1 MKSVRE
7 LGHIYLSIC
16 DCISGV
22 ALALSTFKIN
32 FSFFLSHI
40 HACTQVCIQAPPTQR
55 KVKFQFMALNDRKYE
70 VYIKT
75 THNTSSSLRNYFSLL
90 KTFTRSK
97 SKWEKCTNFLCLSLL
112 LALWIGAF
120 NTDNNKKILGPIR
133 KKLQSMTIA
142 D

>member
-1 MKSVRE
+1 MKRVGE

-16 DCISGV
+16 GCISGV

-55 KVKFQFMALNDRKYE
+55 KVKSQFMALNDRKYE

-75 THNTSSSLRNYFSLL
+75 THNTSSSF
-90 KTFTRSK
+90 
-97 SKWEKCTNFLCLSLL
+97 EK
-112 LALWIGAF
+112 
-120 NTDNNKKILGPIR
+120 
-133 KKLQSMTIA
+133 
-142 D
+142 